1 MEEMERK
8 INYNVSGRERREL
21 VSKIAEITG
30 EHPVYMGMP
39 SIAFK
44 IGPFEVNR
52 LGVLTWEEWAD
63 NDAHHLIDQLKE
75 AGYSAAEDTPVD
87 NIDAISTETSVD
99 TEEPEAEAPAE
110 EPEEGDE
117 MEDQPITISISVPDH
132 LTEEEFSRLQ
142 QLVNGKATLLKH
154 AFGAEDLPIVRE
166 EGQIAFPW
174 FTASDGDHTA
184 AYSIF
189 LVKLIELAKNSKRVT
204 TKDKDVE
211 NERYAF
217 RCFLLRLGFIGDE
230 YKGARKVLQENL
242 TGSSAFKSGHRAAAA
257 ETSTEETA
265 AEAV

>member
-1 MEEMERK
+1 MERK

-21 VSKIAEITG
+21 VSRIAEITG

-75 AGYSAAEDTPVD
+75 AGYSAADTAP
-87 NIDAISTETSVD
+87 TETSVD
-99 TEEPEAEAPAE
+99 TEESEEEAPAE
-110 EPEEGDE
+110 EPEGGDE
-117 MEDQPITISISVPDH
+117 MEEDQPITISISVPDH